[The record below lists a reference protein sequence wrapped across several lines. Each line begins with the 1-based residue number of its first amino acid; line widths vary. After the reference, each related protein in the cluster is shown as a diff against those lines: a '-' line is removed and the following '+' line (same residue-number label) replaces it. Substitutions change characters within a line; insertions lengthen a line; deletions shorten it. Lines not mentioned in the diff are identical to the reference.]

1 MFVQSERFIEAH
13 GGRRG
18 AVSVYGQELNDTTR
32 RLCLMNLALRGIEAD
47 VALGDTF
54 HDDRHTDLKAHYVLA
69 NPPFNVGAQL
79 VARRPPAE
87 TSATARPP
95 GVSDVS
101 DVSDVF
107 PGRDTPLVRAPRT
120 PFPERHTPGSSSGAK
135 TGRDRRQETLV
146 RRCARR
152 RYPGMVAISQVISI
166 RLPSG
171 SQK

>member
-107 PGRDTPLVRAPRT
+107 PGETHPLSGRRGRLSRRDTPLDPRVAPKPAETAGRK
-120 PFPERHTPGSSSGAK
+120 PSSGGVRVAA
-135 TGRDRRQETLV
+135 TRGWSPSRR
-146 RRCARR
+146 
-152 RYPGMVAISQVISI
+152 
-166 RLPSG
+166 
-171 SQK
+171 